1 MLIFGPFVIVFVMN
15 RITNKDMIRRDKM
28 NIYFT
33 NVMLLVIAI
42 IASFTIGLKAY
53 LLIQVPIILISHS
66 MGLWLFY
73 VQHQFDGVSWV
84 RSDSWDYKIAAMNGS
99 SFLKLNP
106 VFQWFTGNI
115 GFHHVHHLSSRIPN
129 YNLASCHYENALFNQ
144 IRPISILESF
154 KTFRLNLW
162 DEVNS
167 KMVSF
172 RIAKKSA

>member
-1 MLIFGPFVIVFVMN
+1 
-15 RITNKDMIRRDKM
+15 MIRRDKM

-84 RSDSWDYKIAAMNGS
+84 RSDSWDYKIAA
-99 SFLKLNP
+99 
-106 VFQWFTGNI
+106 
-115 GFHHVHHLSSRIPN
+115 
-129 YNLASCHYENALFNQ
+129 
-144 IRPISILESF
+144 
-154 KTFRLNLW
+154 
-162 DEVNS
+162 
-167 KMVSF
+167 
-172 RIAKKSA
+172 